1 MIDFTPEQRER
12 YQRAANAMQSGV
24 AIMMDHGL
32 DTSPKQL
39 RVGVNSAMVETATLA
54 TLLVAGGVCTAEAYV
69 EAVIAQMEREVAIYE
84 REIET
89 ATGSKVTLI

>member
-1 MIDFTPEQRER
+1 MIEFTPEQGER

-24 AIMMDHGL
+24 AVMMDHGL

-39 RVGVNSAMVETATLA
+39 RVGINSTMVETSTLA
-54 TLLVAGGVCTAEAYV
+54 TLLVEKGVCTANEFSEAL
-69 EAVIAQMEREVAIYE
+69 IAQMEREVAIYE

-89 ATGSKVTLI
+89 ATGSSVTLI